1 MTKQFITT
9 DTRDEDGFTA
19 HGDVYPIDTAEQIV
33 VACAALREAGL
44 DKAAVYAGDP
54 ECPDCYATGAVLFA

>member
-9 DTRDEDGFTA
+9 DMCDEDGFMVY
-19 HGDVYPIDTAEQIV
+19 GDVYPIDTAEQIA
-33 VACAALREAGL
+33 VARAALREAGL

-54 ECPDCYATGAVLFA
+54 ECPDSYTTGAVLFA